1 MRSKPPSPTAKARAR
16 AKQLNRTVRIF
27 LSSTFRDFG
36 EERDLLVRT
45 VFTGLRARLKD
56 RFVELVDVDLR
67 WGITVEQAERGQ
79 VLPICLVEI
88 ERARPFFVGMLGERY
103 GWVPPADA
111 YAADLI
117 ERQPWL
123 DKHRGGKSVTELE
136 ILHGVLNNPKMAG
149 RAFFYFRSAAYAR
162 NKGGEY
168 LPVSRQDAERQRALK
183 ARIRKSRFPVVQ
195 YRDPVEFAKRL
206 ELDLW
211 TVLDEAFPAGSAPDA
226 FEREASRHE
235 VYAAPRRRLY
245 LGGERYLKALDT
257 ALEKGAQRILI
268 KGASGGGKSALIA
281 NWLDAHQRAHPKDLV
296 HVHYLGASADAASPH
311 TLLRRLIE
319 TIKRS
324 SQSTDE
330 VAGDPQKLIESLP
343 VWLATAN
350 AYVGKHK
357 TRWVIVF
364 DALNSLTELQ
374 DLRWFPEF
382 LPAHI
387 HLVVSCLPG
396 PVADALSQKGKW
408 KLVLV
413 KPLTVKEKQSLLT
426 TYLARY
432 NKTLPKAL
440 LNKILAHTL
449 TSNPLFLRTLGEEL
463 RIFGVHEQLE
473 ERLDYYLTS
482 QAVGEL
488 FGRVLERVEGDCGK
502 RSVKEAVTAI
512 WASRAGLSEEEILGI
527 AKLVPATWAPI
538 RNALDEALLES
549 NGRITFAH
557 DYLRAGVRDRYLAT
571 DTLQRK
577 KYRTL
582 ARWFATRAADARR
595 AEEEPFQW
603 RQSQDW
609 KALKACLTDRA
620 MFVAIYEYRSN
631 EELLAYWLKLEL
643 EGAGEIEQAYSKA
656 WVPWKPKR
664 GANETGELASSIG
677 RFLRYS
683 GRYGEFTE
691 QMTRIALAI
700 AEKAQGP
707 EHPETNMR
715 LSDLAIL
722 LQAKGDYVGA
732 ELLFDQVLVVAE
744 TALGAENPTTVVYLS
759 NLAGIFQVKGDY
771 AGAEPLYRRALAI
784 AEKAQGPEHPHTVKF
799 LVSLARILFL
809 AKADYVVAEPMLRR
823 ALAIA
828 ERVLGAEHTDTCIY
842 AHTLATLLKLKGD
855 YAAAE
860 PLYRRDLSIVENKLG
875 PEHPETCQS
884 LRGLGGLLF
893 LAGDYATAEP
903 LIRRAITISE
913 KANGS
918 EHSLTGDCLG
928 ELGLLLQYKG
938 DYAEAEPLC
947 RRAMEIYEKTLG
959 PEHPNT
965 QTAINN
971 LALVLANKGDYAAAE
986 WLYRRAL
993 SFAEKSSRHE
1003 ASGTASVLNNLASLF
1018 YDKGDYASAEPLY
1031 RRALAVG
1038 EKINGAKHPN
1048 VDATKSN
1055 LIAVLERLNRK
1066 PDETLLLAR
1075 GDFIV
1080 IVAAAKNFALA
1091 SGQTSLTPILLLA
1104 GVVTTFDK
1112 NTIWRQTI
1120 ASLLTEN
1127 QLTMVI
1133 TTAERS
1139 GIKVGAGTC
1148 QAVEAPMPL
1157 SDELKRIIAEHMHA
1171 PMQKFIDSLL
1181 ASLESFH
1188 P

>member
-1 MRSKPPSPTAKARAR
+1 MPSKPPGPAAKARAP

-45 VFTGLRARLKD
+45 VFPGLRARLKD

-67 WGITVEQAERGQ
+67 WGITVEQAERGE

-103 GWVPPADA
+103 GWVPPAEA

-149 RAFFYFRSAAYAR
+149 RAFFYFRSAAYAKK
-162 NKGGEY
+162 KGGEY
-168 LPVSRQDAERQRALK
+168 LPTSRQDAERQKALK
-183 ARIRKSRFPVVQ
+183 ARIRKSSFPVVQ
-195 YRDPVEFAKRL
+195 YRDPVAFAKRL
-206 ELDLW
+206 ERDLW

-268 KGASGGGKSALIA
+268 EGASGGGKSALLA

-319 TIKRS
+319 AIKRS

-343 VWLATAN
+343 LWLATAN
-350 AYVGKHK
+350 AYAGKHK

-364 DALNSLTELQ
+364 DALNSLTDLQ
-374 DLRWFPEF
+374 DLRWFPEY
-382 LPAHI
+382 LPARI

-408 KLVLV
+408 KSVLV
-413 KPLTVKEKQSLLT
+413 KPLSVKEKQALLT

-432 NKTLPKAL
+432 NKTLPKAF

-463 RIFGVHEQLE
+463 RIFGVHEELE
-473 ERLDYYLTS
+473 ERLDYYLKS
-482 QAVGEL
+482 QTVGEL

-502 RSVKEAVTAI
+502 RAVKEAVTAI

-557 DYLRAGVRDRYLAT
+557 DYLRAGVRGRYLAT

-582 ARWFATRAADARR
+582 ARWFAGRAADGRR

-603 RQSQDW
+603 RQAKDW
-609 KALKACLTDRA
+609 KALKACLTERA
-620 MFVAIYEYRSN
+620 MFEAIYEYRSN
-631 EELLAYWLKLEL
+631 EELLAYWLELER

-656 WVPWKPKR
+656 WGRWKPKR
-664 GANETGELASSIG
+664 GANETGELALSISC
-677 RFLRYS
+677 FLQHS

-691 QMTRIALAI
+691 RMTRMALAI

-707 EHPETNMR
+707 EHPLTGTSLN
-715 LSDLAIL
+715 
-722 LQAKGDYVGA
+722 
-732 ELLFDQVLVVAE
+732 
-744 TALGAENPTTVVYLS
+744 
-759 NLAGIFQVKGDY
+759 NLALLLKAQGDY
-771 AGAEPLYRRALAI
+771 AQAEPLYRRALAI
-784 AEKAQGPEHPHTVKF
+784 AEKAQGPEHPETGRRLHNFAVF
-799 LVSLARILFL
+799 LRNAGKLEEAEPRQRDALARTVSANGEDSIEAASAYSAMGEL
-809 AKADYVVAEPMLRR
+809 M
-823 ALAIA
+823 
-828 ERVLGAEHTDTCIY
+828 
-842 AHTLATLLKLKGD
+842 KLKGERNE
-855 YAAAE
+855 AE
-860 PLYRRDLSIVENKLG
+860 NY
-875 PEHPETCQS
+875 
-884 LRGLGGLLF
+884 LRKAL
-893 LAGDYATAEP
+893 
-903 LIRRAITISE
+903 LIRQ
-913 KANGS
+913 K
-918 EHSLTGDCLG
+918 
-928 ELGLLLQYKG
+928 ELGSDNPATQLVRKRLEELL
-938 DYAEAEPLC
+938 
-947 RRAMEIYEKTLG
+947 T
-959 PEHPNT
+959 
-965 QTAINN
+965 
-971 LALVLANKGDYAAAE
+971 
-986 WLYRRAL
+986 
-993 SFAEKSSRHE
+993 
-1003 ASGTASVLNNLASLF
+1003 
-1018 YDKGDYASAEPLY
+1018 
-1031 RRALAVG
+1031 
-1038 EKINGAKHPN
+1038 NGAQN
-1048 VDATKSN
+1048 
-1055 LIAVLERLNRK
+1055 
-1066 PDETLLLAR
+1066 
-1075 GDFIV
+1075 G
-1080 IVAAAKNFALA
+1080 
-1091 SGQTSLTPILLLA
+1091 
-1104 GVVTTFDK
+1104 
-1112 NTIWRQTI
+1112 
-1120 ASLLTEN
+1120 
-1127 QLTMVI
+1127 
-1133 TTAERS
+1133 
-1139 GIKVGAGTC
+1139 
-1148 QAVEAPMPL
+1148 
-1157 SDELKRIIAEHMHA
+1157 
-1171 PMQKFIDSLL
+1171 
-1181 ASLESFH
+1181 
-1188 P
+1188 

>member
-1 MRSKPPSPTAKARAR
+1 MRSKPPSPAVEASARAI
-16 AKQLNRTVRIF
+16 QLNRTVRIF

-36 EERDLLVRT
+36 EERDLLVRK

-67 WGITVEQAERGQ
+67 WGITIEQAERGQ

-111 YAADLI
+111 YATDLI

-168 LPVSRQDAERQRALK
+168 LPVSRQDAEKQRALK

-211 TVLDEAFPAGSAPDA
+211 TVLDETFPAGSAPDA

-268 KGASGGGKSALIA
+268 EGASGGGKSALIA
-281 NWLDAHQRAHPKDLV
+281 NWLDAHQRANPKDLV

-319 TIKRS
+319 AIKRS

-330 VAGDPQKLIESLP
+330 VAADPQKLIESLP
-343 VWLATAN
+343 LWLATAN
-350 AYVGKHK
+350 AYAGKHK

-364 DALNSLTELQ
+364 DALNSLTDLQ

-382 LPAHI
+382 LPARI

-408 KLVLV
+408 KSVLV
-413 KPLTVKEKQSLLT
+413 KPLSGKERQALLT

-432 NKTLPKAL
+432 NKTLPKAI

-482 QAVGEL
+482 QTVGEL

-502 RSVKEAVTAI
+502 RAVKEAITAI
-512 WASRAGLSEEEILGI
+512 LVSRAGLSEEEILGI

-577 KYRTL
+577 KYVTL
-582 ARWFATRAADARR
+582 ARWFAARAADARR

-603 RQSQDW
+603 RQAKDW
-609 KALKACLTDRA
+609 KALKACLTNRA
-620 MFVAIYEYRSN
+620 MFEAIYEHRSD
-631 EELLAYWLKLEL
+631 EELLAFWLDLERVG
-643 EGAGEIEQAYSKA
+643 EGKICADYELAWTK
-656 WVPWKPKR
+656 WVPD
-664 GANETGELASSIG
+664 ETTQEAGELAA
-677 RFLRYS
+677 RLEDVFTFS
-683 GRYGEFTE
+683 GHFSNFTE
-691 QMTRIALAI
+691 RLARLSLAAAEIFGGIEHEETCRLRLNLSILLSNRGDYAESEIFTRRGLAI
-700 AEKAQGP
+700 AEKVFGVGQTTGAYILQ
-707 EHPETNMR
+707 
-715 LSDLAIL
+715 LASLRSKQDDYEEATL
-722 LQAKGDYVGA
+722 LM
-732 ELLFDQVLVVAE
+732 
-744 TALGAENPTTVVYLS
+744 
-759 NLAGIFQVKGDY
+759 
-771 AGAEPLYRRALAI
+771 RRALNI
-784 AEKAQGPEHPHTVKF
+784 FENESDPRGKK
-799 LVSLARILFL
+799 LFIDAL
-809 AKADYVVAEPMLRR
+809 HQFGLLHLDMGDSEAAKLYLQR
-823 ALAIA
+823 ALATA
-828 ERVLGAEHTDTCIY
+828 EKIYGSENLLVSRLLNSLGELLRWKHDFIGAEVLFIRGLDVCVKILGTEHTDTSVHLDSLASLRY
-842 AHTLATLLKLKGD
+842 QTGDLDAAESLYRQTLAIQESLYGPLSIESCRVLGRLANVLDDQEKYQTASVLYQKALDATVKHRGSEHSEVGTLLNNMAASQQNQGNL
-855 YAAAE
+855 AAAE
-860 PLYRRDLSIVENKLG
+860 PLYRKSLAILEKFLSPTHWERV
-875 PEHPETCQS
+875 
-884 LRGLGGLLF
+884 
-893 LAGDYATAEP
+893 
-903 LIRRAITISE
+903 AIT
-913 KANGS
+913 
-918 EHSLTGDCLG
+918 
-928 ELGLLLQYKG
+928 
-938 DYAEAEPLC
+938 
-947 RRAMEIYEKTLG
+947 
-959 PEHPNT
+959 
-965 QTAINN
+965 
-971 LALVLANKGDYAAAE
+971 
-986 WLYRRAL
+986 
-993 SFAEKSSRHE
+993 
-1003 ASGTASVLNNLASLF
+1003 
-1018 YDKGDYASAEPLY
+1018 
-1031 RRALAVG
+1031 
-1038 EKINGAKHPN
+1038 
-1048 VDATKSN
+1048 SN
-1055 LIAVLERLNRK
+1055 LESLLKNLNRT
-1066 PDETLLLAR
+1066 PDITLLLSR
-1075 GDFIV
+1075 GDFIT
-1080 IVAAAKNFALA
+1080 IVSAAKNLA
-1091 SGQTSLTPILLLA
+1091 QTSSQFSLTPILILMGA
-1104 GVVTTFDK
+1104 VTTIK
-1112 NTIWRQTI
+1112 QNTIWSQTI
-1120 ASLLTEN
+1120 ASLLTEK
-1127 QLTMVI
+1127 QQAIVI
-1133 TTAERS
+1133 KAAERC
-1139 GIKVGAGTC
+1139 GVKIDDGTY
-1148 QAVEAPMPL
+1148 QTVEALMPL

-1181 ASLESFH
+1181 ASL
-1188 P
+1188 